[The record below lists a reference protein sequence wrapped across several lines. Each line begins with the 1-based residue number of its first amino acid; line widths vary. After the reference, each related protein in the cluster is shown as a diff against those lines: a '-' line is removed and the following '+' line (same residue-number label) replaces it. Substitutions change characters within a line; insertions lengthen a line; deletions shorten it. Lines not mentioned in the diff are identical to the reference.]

1 MKTYNSKDLFIV
13 KVLEACTSHITEE
26 DDRLLKRED
35 LSALA
40 VYDVKADKTQF
51 GYLIYT
57 GLEEG
62 TSVQEEQSF
71 TQASLKTA
79 GFSDALYNLLS
90 LARKAGCKFLQL
102 DCDGVEYDDLP
113 IFNW

>member
-13 KVLEACTSHITEE
+13 KVLEACTSHITQE
-26 DDRLLKRED
+26 DNKLLGQED
-35 LSALA
+35 LADLV
-40 VYDVKADKTQF
+40 VYNIKGGKTQY

-71 TQASLKTA
+71 TQASLKAA

-90 LARKAGCKFLQL
+90 LARKNGCKFLQL

-113 IFNW
+113 TFNW

>member
-13 KVLEACTSHITEE
+13 KVLEACTSHITEQ
-26 DDRLLKRED
+26 DNRLLKRED
-35 LSALA
+35 LADLA
-40 VYDVKADKTQF
+40 VYDIKGGKVQF
-51 GYLIYT
+51 GFLIYT

-71 TQASLKTA
+71 TQESLKAA

-113 IFNW
+113 TFDW